1 MRIKLTVFALLM
13 AGVSL
18 PTMAEKEGHS
28 QMTEINIGGYPVPV
42 KSGGLYDRYR
52 SNPPLS
58 VIANAQPDI
67 DLSWF
72 KTLEKTKVDIGF
84 ESYSPNFY
92 YKNERITAVFTAD
105 FSKLE
110 SLIPAKVL
118 TQVQPLMVWP
128 GRGLVVLTAYAYH
141 YCDNDQYNEIALS
154 IVTNKPG
161 ESNWGPV
168 TLIGQSISDDY
179 WGYVLKLPVD
189 TELARVRG
197 VIGYNLPKWLT
208 KIDYQSDATSV
219 TYTVTDNQ
227 TGKPDLTFSADKL
240 TNLSQGGEL
249 VTNSFTNINRDDELT
264 YGYAV
269 SRLMSHASTTDEHAV
284 RLTLGEGKLS
294 SFIKSLDIGS
304 MLKYEYVPDFQSAL
318 YAPKPLTSLSYG
330 E

>member
-1 MRIKLTVFALLM
+1 M
-13 AGVSL
+13 
-18 PTMAEKEGHS
+18 
-28 QMTEINIGGYPVPV
+28 
-42 KSGGLYDRYR
+42 
-52 SNPPLS
+52 
-58 VIANAQPDI
+58 IAKAQPDI

-110 SLIPAKVL
+110 SLIPEQVL
-118 TQVQPLMVWP
+118 TQVQPLKIWP

-161 ESNWGPV
+161 ESSWGPM

-197 VIGYNLPKWLT
+197 VVGYNLPKWLT
-208 KIDYQSDATSV
+208 DIDLQDDANSV
-219 TYTVTDNQ
+219 TYTVTDSQ
-227 TGKPDLTFSADKL
+227 TGKPDLIFSADKL
-240 TNLSQGGEL
+240 TNLSQEGDL
-249 VTNSFTNINRDDELT
+249 VTNSFTNISQEGELT
-264 YGYAV
+264 FGYSV
-269 SRLMSHASTTDEHAV
+269 SRLMSYASTTDENAV
-284 RLTLGEGKLS
+284 RITLGEGELS
-294 SFIKSLDIGS
+294 TFIKSLDLGA
-304 MLKYEYVPDFQSAL
+304 MLKYEYVPDFQSAF
-318 YAPKPLTSLSYG
+318 YAPKPLTSLSYEG
-330 E
+330 